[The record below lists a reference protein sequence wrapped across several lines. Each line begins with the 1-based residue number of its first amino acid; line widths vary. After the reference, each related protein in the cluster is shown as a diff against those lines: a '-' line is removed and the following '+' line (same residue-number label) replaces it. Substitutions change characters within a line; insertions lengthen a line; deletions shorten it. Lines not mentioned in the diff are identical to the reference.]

1 MNEPGAD
8 AVSRARRAIATAG
21 ALWRE
26 GLVPEAHAQM
36 ATALRLALEP
46 WARRGGQ
53 DGSSAVA
60 GAPAASDEERAFAA
74 LAGAGFRDL
83 DRLREALSST
93 AGVSNQA
100 TAGSAAPSPPAD
112 FEWIW
117 AEAERLSRFGA
128 RRLATPA
135 ERRRRL
141 LRLAVAGGLGLV
153 VLIVMV
159 VRVWVRPHVTV
170 SGMFSRDFPA
180 SYAVDGIESTEWDLP
195 DRSTG
200 WLQISFSS
208 PRRVH
213 GVRILN
219 GHNKFYMDRAAERI
233 RVTAY
238 SKNGPVAS
246 AEGRFNGITEERS
259 ALDLNLDAEHV
270 SDIRVDVLSYF
281 GSGAAIAEVEVR

>member
-1 MNEPGAD
+1 MSLLGVD
-8 AVSRARRAIATAG
+8 AVARARRAIATAG

-36 ATALRLALEP
+36 ASALRLALEP
-46 WARRGGQ
+46 WAGQ
-53 DGSSAVA
+53 AVA
-60 GAPAASDEERAFAA
+60 SAEAGTPVPDEERALAA
-74 LAGAGFRDL
+74 LAAAGFRDL

-100 TAGSAAPSPPAD
+100 TAGSGAPSPPAD

-195 DRSTG
+195 DRSPG
-200 WLQISFSS
+200 WLQLSFSS

-246 AEGRFNGITEERS
+246 TEGRFNGITAERS

-281 GSGAAIAEVEVR
+281 GSGAAIAEIEVR